1 MTLVDLYSYRAPT
14 PDDRP
19 AGEWIDGQP
28 HVDGAVASLDRL
40 GYLIAL
46 YESRGFAPTLGP
58 TAAARMTA
66 AGGGWARLAAR
77 LEIRGGT
84 E

>member
-1 MTLVDLYSYRAPT
+1 MTVVDMYPFRAGR
-14 PDDRP
+14 DRP
-19 AGEWIDGQP
+19 EGDWIDGRP
-28 HVDGAVASLDRL
+28 HVDGRIASLDRL
-40 GYLIAL
+40 GYLIAV
-46 YESRGFAPTLGP
+46 YESRGHKPTLGP
-58 TAAARMTA
+58 SAAARMTA